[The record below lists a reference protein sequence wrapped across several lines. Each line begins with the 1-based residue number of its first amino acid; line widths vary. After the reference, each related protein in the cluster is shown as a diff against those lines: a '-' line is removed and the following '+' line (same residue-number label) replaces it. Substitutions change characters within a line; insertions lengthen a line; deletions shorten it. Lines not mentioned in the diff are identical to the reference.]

1 MPLLPSIMNAGEPAV
16 WCRLGRQTYVLHADC
31 AGSTVMPNHPHHTWR
46 DQFAAWAAEHDRT
59 LRDKH

>member
-1 MPLLPSIMNAGEPAV
+1 MNAGEPAV